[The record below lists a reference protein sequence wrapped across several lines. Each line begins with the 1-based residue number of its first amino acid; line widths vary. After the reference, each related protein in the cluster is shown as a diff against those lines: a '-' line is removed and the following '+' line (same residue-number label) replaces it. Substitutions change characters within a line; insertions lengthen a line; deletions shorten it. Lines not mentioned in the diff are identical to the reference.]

1 MKQRFYENQQVMLFI
16 KVTTAII
23 QDVFFQNVVLND
35 VSLMRFHDISN
46 LTIINL
52 NFTNITCNA
61 AASSTGS
68 PQFLLELLGVQS
80 LNI

>member
-1 MKQRFYENQQVMLFI
+1 MLFI

-23 QDVFFQNVVLND
+23 QDVLFQNVVLND

-46 LTIINL
+46 LTIVNL
-52 NFTNITCNA
+52 NFTNITCTV
-61 AASSTGS
+61 AASATGS

-80 LNI
+80 LSV